1 MIAHTSVGVKD
12 YSSAKEFYAK
22 LLAPLGYVI
31 GMDVPEYKAAGFKQG
46 DKQDFWI
53 GETEGASGVHVAI
66 LAQSKD
72 EVDSFHAAGIT
83 AGGIDNGAP
92 GYRKHYSAGYYASF
106 IKDADGSNIEAVW
119 FDPEAK

>member
-53 GETEGASGVHVAI
+53 GETEGASGVHVAF